1 MFWVSFV
8 HRLVL
13 DSLGSVL
20 PQILFGTMS
29 YGRETSVAVPP
40 DVFVCFSSHSSV
52 SKVRRFSG
60 NVTAAAIVVLET
72 IVLGRQTNALSL
84 FILTIVLD
92 VTFSKKLVVV
102 KTRCG
107 KGLRVNVREKFWTH
121 RK

>member
-1 MFWVSFV
+1 MFWVSSV

-84 FILTIVLD
+84 FINYRIGRNI
-92 VTFSKKLVVV
+92 FKKVSGCQNSLWQRV
-102 KTRCG
+102 KG
-107 KGLRVNVREKFWTH
+107 
-121 RK
+121 